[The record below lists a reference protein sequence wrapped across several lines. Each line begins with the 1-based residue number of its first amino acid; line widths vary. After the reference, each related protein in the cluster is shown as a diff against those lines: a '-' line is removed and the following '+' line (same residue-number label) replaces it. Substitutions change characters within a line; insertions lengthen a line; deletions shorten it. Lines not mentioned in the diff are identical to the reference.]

1 MPSYDFFLHSDSEI
15 DDLGYMELADDA
27 TALAF
32 GAKVIRDS
40 MEGDADQ
47 YAGWTI
53 DIAEGQRTVGSIPFA
68 ADACRN
74 QTQ

>member
-1 MPSYDFFLHSDSEI
+1 MPSYDFYLNSNSDI

-27 TALAF
+27 AALAF
-32 GAKVIRDS
+32 GEQVIRDS
-40 MEGDADQ
+40 MEGDAEQ
-47 YAGWTI
+47 YTGWTI
-53 DIAEGQRTVGSIPFA
+53 DIAEGERTVASIPFA